1 MKVQKEENKFHEFNA
16 HFKYT
21 DLFNELLKIK
31 TEREKKINIIK
42 DKNKPNSNKNANNKL
57 LNTNSI
63 KKIQSRNIE
72 MNNYLNN
79 LKLIENKNETTEIKV
94 NSKVNKTYVNI
105 IKDNKSKASD
115 QNQKLEIFQKINKK
129 EEVGNRYISN
139 NNKKVFITNKNKN
152 KDKNKASNNNNILN
166 NSIKKI
172 IKDSKCKK
180 SVNIINIK
188 SIKKNNYKNNK
199 KLQQP
204 KFITKFRNNDIG
216 ILSSNSN
223 NKSYNKMIVNN
234 HINQQIK
241 DIYKYNNYRSIS
253 RRTKSKTKSKSNKK
267 VNKNISF
274 KKIKSIKYYNNNS
287 MKGILINKKISNSNV
302 NIKKKINI
310 NLNKKKSPQTKKK
323 SYSTSI
329 TKKTN
334 KYKINYNLDFRKGHK
349 IIKSNPNKHIKL
361 NEIYN
366 KSKNKKSNNSKN
378 NNNNNSKINNKA
390 NFINNIINKKNINT
404 KLQTRKSTN
413 FNSSNNSLIT
423 KYNNDN
429 ENIKN
434 TKNNS
439 SNKTKN
445 RKTHSNIQSNS
456 KNKAGNSNCN
466 IIKKEKSQRIK
477 RMKTFK
483 ENSPYKKK
491 VLNNNRNKFID
502 NKLFELIKKNPY
514 SYKSNNNISD
524 NIFCI
529 KNNKNKIISR
539 NDKQIKRN
547 LKEYNNNLGSKKY
560 YNSNINM
567 TTLNSNNKH
576 LNKKIN
582 FNFTVNLLKVSRNN
596 IKNNNNVAN
605 KEQFKYRKK

>member
-1 MKVQKEENKFHEFNA
+1 
-16 HFKYT
+16 
-21 DLFNELLKIK
+21 
-31 TEREKKINIIK
+31 
-42 DKNKPNSNKNANNKL
+42 
-57 LNTNSI
+57 
-63 KKIQSRNIE
+63 

-115 QNQKLEIFQKINKK
+115 QNKKLEIFQKINKK
-129 EEVGNRYISN
+129 EELGNRYNSN

-310 NLNKKKSPQTKKK
+310 NLNKKKSPHTKKK

-329 TKKTN
+329 TKK
-334 KYKINYNLDFRKGHK
+334 
-349 IIKSNPNKHIKL
+349 
-361 NEIYN
+361 
-366 KSKNKKSNNSKN
+366 
-378 NNNNNSKINNKA
+378 NNK
-390 NFINNIINKKNINT
+390 
-404 KLQTRKSTN
+404 
-413 FNSSNNSLIT
+413 
-423 KYNNDN
+423 
-429 ENIKN
+429 
-434 TKNNS
+434 
-439 SNKTKN
+439 
-445 RKTHSNIQSNS
+445 
-456 KNKAGNSNCN
+456 
-466 IIKKEKSQRIK
+466 
-477 RMKTFK
+477 
-483 ENSPYKKK
+483 
-491 VLNNNRNKFID
+491 
-502 NKLFELIKKNPY
+502 
-514 SYKSNNNISD
+514 
-524 NIFCI
+524 
-529 KNNKNKIISR
+529 
-539 NDKQIKRN
+539 
-547 LKEYNNNLGSKKY
+547 
-560 YNSNINM
+560 
-567 TTLNSNNKH
+567 
-576 LNKKIN
+576 
-582 FNFTVNLLKVSRNN
+582 
-596 IKNNNNVAN
+596 
-605 KEQFKYRKK
+605 

>member
-1 MKVQKEENKFHEFNA
+1 MKVHKEENKFHEFNA
-16 HFKYT
+16 HFKYI

-42 DKNKPNSNKNANNKL
+42 DNNKPNTNKKANDKL

-105 IKDNKSKASD
+105 IKDNNSKASD
-115 QNQKLEIFQKINKK
+115 QNKKLENFQKINKK
-129 EEVGNRYISN
+129 EEVGNRYNSN
-139 NNKKVFITNKNKN
+139 NNKKVFITNKNKV
-152 KDKNKASNNNNILN
+152 SNNNILN

-188 SIKKNNYKNNK
+188 SIKKSNYKNNK

-204 KFITKFRNNDIG
+204 KYITKFRNNDIG

-253 RRTKSKTKSKSNKK
+253 RRTKSKTKSKSNQK

-287 MKGILINKKISNSNV
+287 MRGILINKKISNSNV
-302 NIKKKINI
+302 NIKQKLNI
-310 NLNKKKSPQTKKK
+310 NLKKKKSPNTTKKK
-323 SYSTSI
+323 SHSTSI
-329 TKKTN
+329 TKKNN
-334 KYKINYNLDFRKGHK
+334 KYKINYNLDFRKVHK

-366 KSKNKKSNNSKN
+366 KSKNKKTNNSNN
-378 NNNNNSKINNKA
+378 NNNNNSKNNIKA
-390 NFINNIINKKNINT
+390 NFMNNIINKKNINT

-413 FNSSNNSLIT
+413 FNSSNNSLMT

-439 SNKTKN
+439 SNKAKN
-445 RKTHSNIQSNS
+445 RKTHSNIKSNS
-456 KNKAGNSNCN
+456 KNKTGNSNCNCN
-466 IIKKEKSQRIK
+466 IIKKEKSQRIQ

-491 VLNNNRNKFID
+491 VLNNNRNKYID

-514 SYKSNNNISD
+514 SHKSNNNIND

-582 FNFTVNLLKVSRNN
+582 FNFTVNLLKVSKNN
-596 IKNNNNVAN
+596 INNNNNVVN